1 MAPAPR
7 PKPHGRMNFKMIAL
21 AALITL
27 AAATFIVAEYTSSSQ
42 VWRLALNAQL
52 QKDKRCRMDDLLA
65 SKSTEL
71 DGGVRVEGRVR
82 CTDNREF
89 KFVRNGS
96 HETFE
101 FKSCSGSQC

>member
-1 MAPAPR
+1 MASA
-7 PKPHGRMNFKMIAL
+7 PKPHGRINFKMIAL
-21 AALITL
+21 TALIAL
-27 AAATFIVAEYTSSSQ
+27 AATTFIIAEYTSSSQ

-65 SKSTEL
+65 SKSTAL

-96 HETFE
+96 HEKFKL
-101 FKSCSGSQC
+101 KSCSGSQC